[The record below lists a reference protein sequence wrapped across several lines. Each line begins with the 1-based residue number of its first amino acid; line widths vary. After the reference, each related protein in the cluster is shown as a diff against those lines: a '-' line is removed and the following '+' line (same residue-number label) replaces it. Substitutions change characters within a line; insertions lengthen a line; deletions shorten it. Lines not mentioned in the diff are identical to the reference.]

1 MPHDPWT
8 LQTDETG
15 NGYITYTQD
24 VTAGTTAG
32 NALIFNVEWSTC
44 TTACTGSAMQTTL
57 TNYSPF
63 LTNRQ
68 NGFTNGFAGGANGS
82 IWGSGGGAGGGGQP
96 IWEPVQAAALRQDW
110 KDVHESWT
118 RRRAEVKARRL
129 FRRVVGEIAFKRFRK
144 RGFHELYGASRT
156 RYRLRPGFRVQV
168 MGKGDEVDY
177 ELCAHLKFG
186 IPWYDSMAVQAL
198 MLSSS
203 IETEE
208 KFKAIANRHPAHGPY
223 PEPAMTEAA

>member
-1 MPHDPWT
+1 MPHDPFFV
-8 LQTDETG
+8 QTEVNG
-15 NGYITYTQD
+15 NGYITITPD
-24 VTAGTTAG
+24 TGTGMTSAT
-32 NALIFNVEWSTC
+32 NALVMNVEWSNC
-44 TTACTGSAMQTTL
+44 TTACTTGFAQPTL

-63 LTNRQ
+63 LNNQ
-68 NGFTNGFAGGANGS
+68 FGFGGAT
-82 IWGSGGGAGGGGQP
+82 GGGNVVGAWGGGGGQP
-96 IWEPVQAAALRQDW
+96 IWEPRQAAEMRRDF
-110 KDVHESWT
+110 KEIRESWK
-118 RRRAEVKARRL
+118 RKKAEVRARRL
-129 FRRVVGEIAFKRFRK
+129 FRRVVGEIAYRRFRK

-168 MGKGDEVDY
+168 MGEGDQVDH

-203 IETEE
+203 VETEE

-223 PEPAMTEAA
+223 PVPEMTEAA

>member
-1 MPHDPWT
+1 MPHDPFFV
-8 LQTDETG
+8 QTEVNG
-15 NGYITYTQD
+15 NGYISYTND
-24 VTAGTTAG
+24 VTSGTTAG
-32 NALIFNVEWSTC
+32 NALVLNVEWSNC
-44 TTACTGSAMQTTL
+44 TTACTTGLFSQPTL

-63 LTNRQ
+63 LTNQ
-68 NGFTNGFAGGANGS
+68 FGLAGVT
-82 IWGSGGGAGGGGQP
+82 GGGNVVGAWGGGGGQP
-96 IWEPVQAAALRQDW
+96 IWEPRQAAEMRSDFKELR
-110 KDVHESWT
+110 ESLK
-118 RRRAEVKARRL
+118 RKRAEVKARRL
-129 FRRVVGEIAFKRFRK
+129 FRRVVGEIAYKKFRK

-168 MGKGDEVDY
+168 MGEGDQVDH

-208 KFKAIANRHPAHGPY
+208 KFKAIANKHPAHGPY
-223 PEPAMTEAA
+223 PVPEMTEAA